1 MGAHDRRI
9 DHLDEVSG
17 AAHSRQKGE
26 HRLENAPPA
35 QPPKPLPDAVP
46 IAKLR
51 RQRSPGDVVNREKM
65 QRLQKLAIVPPFVA
79 AARARRLKRFDHN
92 LPIGIAHLCQHDRLP
107 QADLL

>member
-26 HRLENAPPA
+26 HRLENAPLA

-65 QRLQKLAIVPPFVA
+65 QRLQKLAIVPPLVA
-79 AARARRLKRFDHN
+79 PARARRLN
-92 LPIGIAHLCQHDRLP
+92 GLESLT
-107 QADLL
+107 